1 MSKRLLDAQIETLER
16 LIDWAS
22 RMGGFESSAWDGAAR
37 QLARLRKRR
46 DAEAAENAG
55 SGCPSCGSRTVI
67 YVEKTEIARKV
78 LRMGEGKII
87 VDAHYEVSDFASDGK
102 FRCDACEHE
111 FKPEMAIE
119 FV

>member
-1 MSKRLLDAQIETLER
+1 MSERSLDAQIETLER
-16 LIDWAS
+16 LIEWAS

-46 DAEAAENAG
+46 DAETAENAG
-55 SGCPSCGSRTVI
+55 SGCPSCGSPVVI
-67 YVEKTEIARKV
+67 YVEQAEIVRRV

-87 VDAHYEVSDFASDGK
+87 VDAHYEVSDFAYHGK
-102 FRCDACEHE
+102 FRCDNCEHE

-119 FV
+119 YV